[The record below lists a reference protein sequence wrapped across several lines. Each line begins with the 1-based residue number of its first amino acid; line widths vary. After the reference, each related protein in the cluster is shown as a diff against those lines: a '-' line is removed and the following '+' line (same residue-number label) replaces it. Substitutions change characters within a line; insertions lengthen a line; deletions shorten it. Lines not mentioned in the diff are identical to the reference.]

1 MKNKS
6 LYESKKRNR
15 DDYEEHVSESSS
27 MDDEDSKPSSRII
40 PIK

>member
-6 LYESKKRNR
+6 LYESKKRTR

-27 MDDEDSKPSSRII
+27 MEDEDSKP
-40 PIK
+40 